1 MELNNIDIDI
11 RESPDIS
18 FVVEKIEWPEHI
30 AAIEEIKVISDLV
43 DKLTADIK
51 QAIDNLNADID
62 IETATENGIARREK
76 IYGIKP
82 LDSDTLEDRRF
93 RLKARLSDPM
103 TYTEDYIREWL
114 TNLMGEDYTLTVDY
128 QNYTFDLKIPLSG
141 KSELVTVTNF
151 IESAVPLHMRYKIA
165 LKYNIW
171 STVTVGK
178 TWQDMTAKTWQRW
191 KEEVI

>member
-11 RESPDIS
+11 RESPELGFS
-18 FVVEKIEWPEHI
+18 VEKIEWPEHI

-51 QAIDNLNADID
+51 EAIDNLNADID
-62 IETATENGIARREK
+62 IETATENGIKRREK

-128 QNYTFDLKIPLSG
+128 QNYTFDLKIPLAG
-141 KSELVTVTNF
+141 KSELTTVTNYMQ
-151 IESAVPLHMRYKIA
+151 AVIPLHMQYKIA
-165 LKYNIW
+165 LKYNLW
-171 STVTVGK
+171 STVTAGK
-178 TWQDMTAKTWQRW
+178 NWQDMTAKTWQYW